1 MDEQLI
7 SSLRR
12 AVATSPDDIHLRL
25 LLGQLLLKNGEATEA
40 ITLAA
45 SILQLSP
52 GSLDARQLMND
63 AFAAPATVEASAQ
76 PTGQAEHATAEPLLT
91 ETSEAAET
99 TAAPAPADAA
109 GADATDGASNSE
121 ARAGSNADTD
131 NNPNPGGN
139 GNGADTDSDSA
150 TGTDVD
156 SDIDGTDEPGTEP
169 AFDWSAAEN
178 DVHELAQ
185 PMFVDSEP
193 SVTPGSSFD
202 IERSVVTL
210 ADVGGMKSIKDRLNA
225 AFLAPLRNPELR
237 KLYAKSLKGGLL
249 MYGPPGCGK
258 TFIARAIAGELGAHF
273 LSVGLA
279 DILDP
284 MLGNSEQNVH
294 EAFQLARREA
304 PCVIFFDEIDALGQ
318 RRSQT
323 RNSALRGTVNQLLT
337 ELDGVADQNEGVF
350 VLAATNQPWDVDPA
364 LRRPG
369 RFDRTV
375 LVLPPDEEARESIFR
390 YHLQHR
396 PVEGIELQALARA
409 SGGLSGADIAYVC
422 EVAAERALI
431 DSATTGLLRMISMKD
446 VTEALAEVTPS
457 TSSWLDSARNVVLFG
472 DDDGTY
478 AELKAYLKKAKR
490 L

>member
-1 MDEQLI
+1 MDEPLL

-12 AVATSPDDIHLRL
+12 AIDSSPNDVHLRL
-25 LLGQLLLKNGEATEA
+25 HLGQLLLKSGAAAEA
-40 ITLAA
+40 ITMAA
-45 SILQLSP
+45 SVLQLAP
-52 GSLDARQLMND
+52 ENTDARQLMTD
-63 AFAAPATVEASAQ
+63 ALAYPANVAPSPAAAVDPEPVPSAPIAPTTASVSAPPGALTPSPSPSPSPEADRPAAAEPARTDPSAADAATPFAT
-76 PTGQAEHATAEPLLT
+76 EHATP
-91 ETSEAAET
+91 
-99 TAAPAPADAA
+99 AAPITPPD
-109 GADATDGASNSE
+109 
-121 ARAGSNADTD
+121 
-131 NNPNPGGN
+131 
-139 GNGADTDSDSA
+139 
-150 TGTDVD
+150 
-156 SDIDGTDEPGTEP
+156 
-169 AFDWSAAEN
+169 FDWSAAEN
-178 DVHELAQ
+178 DVHDLAQ
-185 PMFVDSEP
+185 PMFVDSSP
-193 SVTPGSSFD
+193 TVAPGTSFD
-202 IERSVVTL
+202 IERSVITL

-225 AFLAPLRNPELR
+225 AFLAPLKNPELR

-258 TFIARAIAGELGAHF
+258 TFIARAVAGELGAHF

-294 EAFQLARREA
+294 EAFELARREA

-337 ELDGVADQNEGVF
+337 ELDGVADQNESVF

-375 LVLPPDEEARESIFR
+375 LVLPPDLEARESIFR

-431 DSATTGLLRMISMKD
+431 DSAASGTVRMITMAD
-446 VTEALAEVTPS
+446 VQGALKEVAPS

>member
-1 MDEQLI
+1 MEEPLI

-12 AVATSPDDIHLRL
+12 AIASSPDDIPLRL
-25 LLGQLLLKNGEATEA
+25 LLGQLLVKSGSPAEAVS
-40 ITLAA
+40 LAA
-45 SILQLSP
+45 GVLQDAP
-52 GSLDARQLMND
+52 DNLDARQLMSE
-63 AFAAPATVEASAQ
+63 ALAPVAPTAPASPD
-76 PTGQAEHATAEPLLT
+76 PTATIP
-91 ETSEAAET
+91 
-99 TAAPAPADAA
+99 APAPAAA
-109 GADATDGASNSE
+109 PPE
-121 ARAGSNADTD
+121 
-131 NNPNPGGN
+131 
-139 GNGADTDSDSA
+139 
-150 TGTDVD
+150 
-156 SDIDGTDEPGTEP
+156 
-169 AFDWSAAEN
+169 FDWSAAEI

-185 PMFVDSEP
+185 PMFTDAQP
-193 SVTPGSSFD
+193 SVVPGSGFD
-202 IERSVVTL
+202 IERSVITL
-210 ADVGGMKSIKDRLNA
+210 ADVGGMTSIKKRLNA
-225 AFLAPLRNPELR
+225 AFLAPLQNPELR
-237 KLYAKSLKGGLL
+237 KLYSKSLRGGLL

-258 TFIARAIAGELGAHF
+258 TFIARAIAGELGARF
-273 LSVGLA
+273 LSVGLS

-294 EAFQLARREA
+294 EAFELARREA

-396 PVEGIELQALARA
+396 PVEGIELKALARSSA
-409 SGGLSGADIAYVC
+409 GLSGADIAYVC
-422 EVAAERALI
+422 EVAAERALM
-431 DSATTGLLRMISMKD
+431 DSAETGELRLITMHD
-446 VTEALAEVTPS
+446 VTEALREVTPS
-457 TSSWLDSARNVVLFG
+457 TTSWLDSARNVVLFG

-478 AELKAYLKKAKR
+478 TELKTYLKKAKR